1 MGASRTD
8 IASTETPAP
17 SRRPKLSVTAP
28 ADPGSAPLRRAA
40 RAAIVIPPVLAF
52 NTLVLHGGQNVI
64 FAVFGCFALL
74 VMSDF
79 GGQRA
84 ARALAYLTDTL
95 VGALL
100 VAIGTLA
107 SAFAG
112 LATLVMFVVG
122 LAITFSRVFR
132 GYLAAAQTG
141 ILLSFVIAVSIPAPA
156 SGLPARVGA
165 WATAGMLSTLA
176 GGFLCPLFGRV

>member
-1 MGASRTD
+1 MGASGTD

-17 SRRPKLSVTAP
+17 SRRPKLSVTVP
-28 ADPGSAPLRRAA
+28 ADPGFAALRRAA

-84 ARALAYLTDTL
+84 ARALAYLTAAV

-112 LATLVMFVVG
+112 LEHFPVAG
-122 LAITFSRVFR
+122 LHTP
-132 GYLAAAQTG
+132 AAWHESAGVQTTG
-141 ILLSFVIAVSIPAPA
+141 VAPHQCGQFVIDARD
-156 SGLPARVGA
+156 RVGRSFTIRILDKFQRRIYHA
-165 WATAGMLSTLA
+165 SSNACSLNR
-176 GGFLCPLFGRV
+176 PE